1 MRAASWV
8 WLSLCLSILPLGF
21 AQAAFPTK
29 NPVVTRKNVAMP
41 RPRAVASVPREESR
55 PAREDRGRIETRLVA
70 ARSEYADVRYAASVL
85 LLLRVLAE
93 TQPSLDQ
100 QIQVFDLLAACYVA
114 LGQIELAVG
123 SFGEVLHRRP
133 DFALDPVKT
142 SPKVRAA
149 LEQARS
155 RL

>member
-1 MRAASWV
+1 MADRDAVCRGAQRIRRRA
-8 WLSLCLSILPLGF
+8 LCGIG
-21 AQAAFPTK
+21 A
-29 NPVVTRKNVAMP
+29 
-41 RPRAVASVPREESR
+41 
-55 PAREDRGRIETRLVA
+55 
-70 ARSEYADVRYAASVL
+70 

>member
-1 MRAASWV
+1 MRTAI
-8 WLSLCLSILPLGF
+8 WLFLAIGLWGEARAGGPVKS
-21 AQAAFPTK
+21 
-29 NPVVTRKNVAMP
+29 PVVTRKSALAP
-41 RPRAVASVPREESR
+41 RPRAVASIPREEAR
-55 PAREDRGRIETRLVA
+55 PPREDRGRIETRLVA
-70 ARSEYADVRYAASVL
+70 ARSEYGRGDYAQAVL
-85 LLLRVLAE
+85 LLQRLLAE

-100 QIQVFDLLAACYVA
+100 QVQVFELLAASYVA
-114 LGQIELAVG
+114 LGQLELAVG

-149 LEQARS
+149 LEQART